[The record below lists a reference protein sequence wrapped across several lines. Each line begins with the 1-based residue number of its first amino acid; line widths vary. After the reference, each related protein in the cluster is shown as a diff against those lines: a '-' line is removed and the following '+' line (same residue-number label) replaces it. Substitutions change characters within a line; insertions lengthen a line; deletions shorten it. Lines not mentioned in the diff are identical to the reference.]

1 MPTDQ
6 DRSSCNPSLFPLFR
20 GELTGCAGHDIQ
32 NGRFERGGEVV
43 LLGEGESALSE
54 DVGGDVPGEGTVLWA
69 GHHVVVHSGGNEDGL
84 GCAGE

>member
-1 MPTDQ
+1 
-6 DRSSCNPSLFPLFR
+6 
-20 GELTGCAGHDIQ
+20 LTGCAGHDIQ

-54 DVGGDVPGEGTVLWA
+54 DVGGDVPGEGAVLWA
-69 GHHVVVHSGGNEDGL
+69 GDHVVVHSGGNEDGL